1 MGGCWAWA
9 VRAGLWPALGQK
21 SGLTLTV
28 RASPTHHST
37 WTALPRESGRRAG
50 SLEDCWAL
58 FQSRVLMHEHQVCS
72 SETTVSAIS
81 VASHAHGV
89 QAHVALSLC
98 VAV

>member
-37 WTALPRESGRRAG
+37 WTALPPREWEAGRIPRG
-50 SLEDCWAL
+50 LL
-58 FQSRVLMHEHQVCS
+58 G
-72 SETTVSAIS
+72 TVSELS
-81 VASHAHGV
+81 P
-89 QAHVALSLC
+89 HV
-98 VAV
+98 